1 MIIVFSA
8 KLFFQ
13 YVWKVKVVWWRKKRR
28 GTSFVTLLQTSLKYH
43 CPFNAPFILSKIV
56 HLFQA
61 FPSLT
66 QNPEKLSKVFLGNVP
81 PSFPVHLNSQKFP
94 FTSLSPTDTGTSW
107 FSAAKLPKV
116 FLENV
121 PSPSP
126 AFPPLTRVPPLSSGT
141 ARSLLPRPPRHCGG
155 KTRKRG
161 SHKLPEHV
169 EKYSPLAWE
178 IWVTWIRHGDCRRKD
193 KMMEGNHEH

>member
-1 MIIVFSA
+1 MLLSFLI
-8 KLFFQ
+8 KLFIS
-13 YVWKVKVVWWRKKRR
+13 WKP
-28 GTSFVTLLQTSLKYH
+28 FPYSL
-43 CPFNAPFILSKIV
+43 S
-56 HLFQA
+56 
-61 FPSLT
+61 
-66 QNPEKLSKVFLGNVP
+66 NPEKLSKVFLGNVP

>member
-1 MIIVFSA
+1 MLLSFFQ
-8 KLFFQ
+8 KLFISSKPFP
-13 YVWKVKVVWWRKKRR
+13 Y
-28 GTSFVTLLQTSLKYH
+28 SLKTQKN
-43 CPFNAPFILSKIV
+43 CQRCSWEMSPP
-56 HLFQA
+56 
-61 FPSLT
+61 PS
-66 QNPEKLSKVFLGNVP
+66 